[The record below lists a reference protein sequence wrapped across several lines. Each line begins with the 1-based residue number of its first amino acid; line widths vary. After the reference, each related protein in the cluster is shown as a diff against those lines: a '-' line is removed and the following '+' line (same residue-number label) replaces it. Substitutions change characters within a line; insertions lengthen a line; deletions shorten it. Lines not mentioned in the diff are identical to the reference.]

1 MSKGKDITV
10 SVDVAGIVKVV
21 LEWIRAI
28 WKR

>member
-1 MSKGKDITV
+1 MSKKDITV

-21 LEWIRAI
+21 LEWIKSI